1 MSSWVLLSGAGGGI
15 GRSIALK
22 LVRRGFSPILVG
34 RSRESLE
41 ATVSTLDGAVHRL
54 IVADVRDRLALREG
68 LAACQITKLHGVVA
82 NAGVGG
88 ENHYGQDD
96 RWDEIIETNLTGCYN
111 LAHEALPYLRA
122 QCDDG
127 EYRHLVFMSSI
138 LARLGVPG
146 YQAYCASKAGLLG
159 LMRSMA
165 AEYAKD
171 KILVNAV
178 CPGWVNTNMARDGI
192 RNLAQ
197 KLGRSFEEVHDQ
209 QMAMVPLGKMSE
221 PREVAELIYFLLSR
235 VQGSITGQTFDMNNG
250 ALMP

>member
-1 MSSWVLLSGAGGGI
+1 MLLSGAGGGI

-34 RSRESLE
+34 RTKESLE
-41 ATVSTLDGAVHRL
+41 ATAAHLDGAECRMIL
-54 IVADVRDRLALREG
+54 ADIRDRAALRDG
-68 LAACQITKLHGVVA
+68 LKACEIVKLHGVIA
-82 NAGVGG
+82 NAGIGG
-88 ENHYGQDD
+88 ENTYGEND
-96 RWDEIIETNLTGCYN
+96 RWHEIIETNLTGCYN

-122 QCDDG
+122 QRDDG
-127 EYRHLVFMSSI
+127 EYRHLIFMSSI

-192 RNLAQ
+192 KALAE
-197 KLGRSFEEVHDQ
+197 KLGRTFEEVHDQ
-209 QMAMVPLGKMSE
+209 QMAMIPLGKMSE